1 MAEKN
6 ENLLNDAELEQVR
19 GGDVTQS
26 GATSYVC
33 PDCLGTVKSGHVKLE
48 GMIYFYWE
56 CTRCG
61 NRVLVDTPDS
71 VKGLR
76 PLTLRGPEATTQA

>member
-6 ENLLNDAELEQVR
+6 ENLLNDAELEQVS
-19 GGDVTQS
+19 GGDATQD

-33 PDCLGTVKSGHVKLE
+33 PKCSGPVKSGHTKLE

-76 PLTLRGPEATTQA
+76 PLTLRGPGSSA